1 MGKFIAGNP
10 QQSLG
15 AHGLARQGSQETQ
28 YDSYWRHQAREE
40 AKLFGSLHPVHV
52 EVPVQEPPSLP
63 QEPVHEP
70 KPEEPVHEPKP
81 EEPVHEPKP
90 EEPVHERKPDKPVHE
105 RKPEAPLGERKPDG
119 EGGIPKVEEVQE
131 NGSGSDDDISLGHSV
146 SERTSSKSSK
156 FDKYYYRFL
165 VYIPLVLITM
175 PTAGPCPPDAK
186 ATPLRGC

>member
-70 KPEEPVHEPKP
+70 KPEEPVHE
-81 EEPVHEPKP
+81 
-90 EEPVHERKPDKPVHE
+90 RKPDKPVHE

-119 EGGIPKVEEVQE
+119 EGGIPKVAEVQE

-165 VYIPLVLITM
+165 VYFW
-175 PTAGPCPPDAK
+175 C
-186 ATPLRGC
+186 